1 MYFDRELSWL
11 AFNQRVLAEA
21 ENGQVPLLERCKFLA
36 IVTGNLDEF
45 FMIRVAGLKKQLDA
59 GLESPSVAGFTTKQL
74 LQRISQLVR
83 EMTDRQFKCYSEQLV
98 PGLAVQGVEIVGAAD
113 LDEQERAKSHHF
125 YEEVLYP
132 ILTPMA
138 VDPSHPLPTLTNNA
152 LYLAVRMAV
161 EHSRGLRGARL
172 GVIQVPQVVGR
183 YFELRE
189 PGRVRLLPME
199 QLVEMHLAELFAGH
213 RILSV
218 HPFRLTRDTD
228 LDLDEEAGEDL
239 LSVMEQGLA
248 NLPQQAA
255 VRLNVAADMDDE
267 LLAMLWE
274 HLDLSEDD
282 LYRVQGP
289 LDLKALWS
297 LRDLAGFDSLRDPPA
312 PPIRLAQLPK
322 GEEMYEAIAQA
333 DIVLHHPYDSFE
345 PVIDLVRTAAEDP
358 AVLAIKQTLYR
369 TSGQSPVIDALK
381 RAAINGKHVT
391 VLVELRARLDEE
403 RNIRWA
409 RQLEQVGADVIYGLV
424 GLKTHCK
431 ALLIVRQEEK
441 GVQRYVH
448 LSTGNYNDA
457 TARLYTDIGI
467 FTARKALAEDVSGLF
482 NVITGYS
489 VPPRWN
495 LIEIAPTG
503 LRRRMLHMIRREIEL
518 HSPATPGFIRAK
530 VNAVTDAEIIDAL
543 YEASRAGVKIEL
555 LVRGICCLR
564 PLVEGLSENITVR
577 SVVGRYLEHSRIY
590 HFHAGGREQ
599 VYISSADWMERNLD
613 RRIESLVPVIDPQ
626 VRQRVLEILEAGLAD
641 NVKSWSLLSDGRY
654 ERYENGEPP
663 FDSQKELYLRASRIA
678 QQQTQAAPTPEEIL
692 KKARRRRKDAP
703 TPRRRKGREA
713 Q

>member
-590 HFHAGGREQ
+590 HFHAGR
-599 VYISSADWMERNLD
+599 LD
-613 RRIESLVPVIDPQ
+613 GAQ
-626 VRQRVLEILEAGLAD
+626 
-641 NVKSWSLLSDGRY
+641 
-654 ERYENGEPP
+654 
-663 FDSQKELYLRASRIA
+663 LRPANRIA
-678 QQQTQAAPTPEEIL
+678 RAGDRPAGPS
-692 KKARRRRKDAP
+692 AGAGN
-703 TPRRRKGREA
+703 PRGRPGG
-713 Q
+713 